1 MKFSKAILATLIS
14 LCSLTGW
21 SAQENTKGLLPE
33 VKLNS
38 ANEDVNQKTA
48 FTSEVLISKS
58 ELKAI
63 ESLKKIIAKK
73 KGAVD
78 ESDLYYRLAELYM
91 RRAKSGRFFD
101 LNLEAQKKLFN
112 LGLPS
117 QQARQYLKESITIYD
132 LLENR
137 FPKYSKMDAVLF
149 NNALANSQITK
160 ISKAQNLYLKLI
172 QNHPKSILI
181 SDAYLEVGELYYN
194 QQKFEL
200 ALEKF
205 KAVEKFPK
213 SKAYPYGLYK
223 SAWSFYNL
231 KRTDEGV
238 QQLLTVVK
246 INPADTQDQ
255 KKYNLR
261 KEAIR
266 DLTLFVGE
274 TMPSDQVYSFFK
286 KITTP
291 DELGEVIINLAN
303 LYESHSRFKEI
314 SVFAK
319 EYIEDYSTSTHS
331 PKIYVRLIDA
341 EETLKNRPQVITYLK
356 NLGLF
361 CQQFSSTECQ
371 TDFKKVTLE
380 ISKKWWDIW
389 LKNKKH
395 VEFSKLTEQAFEI
408 LLSYE
413 DPAKPDYTSRYAY
426 SELLF
431 QTGKYELAEKNY
443 LVVSEVKTL
452 DKTKQH
458 DALYGALYSVEK
470 QLENT
475 KLQSG
480 DADLLVARQKE
491 LATRYVTEFKNG
503 EHYSSLQFKLGYI
516 AYKQQQYDKSL
527 EILMPFTTDKSAK
540 KEFKNKAED
549 IILDIYNIK
558 KDFKSIVTATDKA
571 MQSNGT
577 SDSRLMQIKQI
588 NLEAQFAQMQTDAE
602 GKAVLEHID
611 ILKDFSK
618 KNKDS
623 KMAQESLWKAISL
636 AYANKFSIVGA
647 DLTNEYVK
655 TYPKDTKNLDAI
667 KEAAKA
673 FVDSGYLPQAIT
685 AFRQLAQI
693 ESSKALQHLETSC
706 DLLKVNSQLAE
717 ARGCYKG
724 LFSAVSKEKK
734 NLLLVKMMDSFKDN
748 KNLSDFASIESQI
761 LQENIEPFA
770 TKILINRAKSLL
782 QDKKYSEAFSLSLKI
797 NSRQIDAD
805 SRAEARLI
813 QAQILEKEFVG
824 QSVKARENKF
834 SIVLAMKTERFDK
847 AYTAYST
854 TIKMSKNELIQSQ
867 ALQGID
873 RLYAHYIEAV
883 TNMPVPESLT
893 TEEQTQLRSEL
904 VKITVPFKEKKQ
916 DNINKLRL
924 LSKLSSTS
932 SEKIVWDE
940 YNVEKTIEPRIE
952 FLSVDKISSFLPASD
967 DILSSSVS
975 RLDRSQKK
983 CNSQDLT
990 AANIGGCIQS
1000 KKYSDAEALSLKLA
1014 ALPKNRSLGLYYLS
1028 VISIEKNQQD
1038 RALWMIEKALSTDSF
1053 VSFYHFQKG
1062 KVLYSVEGLDSALSS
1077 FEKSFDIKSKTREIN
1092 VMYGLKSFS
1101 DRDYLSAM
1109 QEFSLLSTDE
1119 LYTYKVAT
1127 LYVESILQSGQ
1138 TDQAVNLALKLLGSQ
1153 TDNVDMHLQLARVYE
1168 QFSFDT
1174 ASASKSYTKAL
1185 SSSKNIEQ
1193 RNWLKN
1199 KIEFL
1204 KTNNNQKKIS
1214 LNVGGG

>member
-1 MKFSKAILATLIS
+1 MKFSKAFLALLIS
-14 LCSLTGW
+14 TCATIGW
-21 SAQENTKGLLPE
+21 AAQENTKGLLPE

-48 FTSEVLISKS
+48 FASEVLISKS

-73 KGAVD
+73 KGATD
-78 ESDLYYRLAELYM
+78 EADLYYRLAELYM
-91 RRAKSGRFFD
+91 RRSKSGRFFD

-117 QQARQYLKESITIYD
+117 QEARRYLKDAIVIYD
-132 LLENR
+132 LLEAR
-137 FPKYSKMDAVLF
+137 FPKYSKSDAVLF

-160 ISKAQNLYLKLI
+160 ISKAQNLYIKLI

-194 QQKFEL
+194 QHKFEM

-205 KAVEKFPK
+205 KAVEKFPN

-223 SAWSFYNL
+223 SAWAFYNL

-238 QQLLTVVK
+238 QQLLTVVR

-274 TMPSDQVYSFFK
+274 TMPPDQLYTFFK

-303 LYESHSRFKEI
+303 LYESHSRYKEI

-319 EYIEDYSTSTHS
+319 EFIEDYSTSSHS
-331 PKIYVRLIDA
+331 PKIYARLIDA

-371 TDFKKVTLE
+371 NDFKKVTLE

-431 QTGKYELAEKNY
+431 QTGKYEQAEKNY

-458 DALYGALYSVEK
+458 DALYGALYSIEK
-470 QLENT
+470 QLENP

-480 DADLLVARQKE
+480 DADLLVSRQKE

-503 EHYSSLQFKLGYI
+503 EHYSSLQFKLGFI

-527 EILMPFTTDKSAK
+527 EILMPFTAEKTAK
-540 KEFKNKAED
+540 TEFKNKAED

-558 KDFKSIVTATDKA
+558 KDFKSIVNTTDKV
-571 MQSNGT
+571 MKSNGANE
-577 SDSRLMQIKQI
+577 SRLSQIKTI
-588 NLEAQFAQMQTDAE
+588 NLEAQFAQMQSDSD
-602 GKAVLEHID
+602 GKAVLEQVD

-618 KNKDS
+618 KNKDT
-623 KMAQESLWKAISL
+623 KLAQESLWKAISL
-636 AYANKFSIVGA
+636 AYANQFNIIGA
-647 DLTNEYVK
+647 DLTNDYVK
-655 TYPKDTKNLDAI
+655 AYPKDSKNLDAI
-667 KEAAKA
+667 KEAARA
-673 FVDSGYLPQAIT
+673 YVDSGYLPQAIS

-693 ESSKALQHLETSC
+693 ESTKTLQHLETSC

-724 LFSAVSKEKK
+724 LFSSVSKEKK
-734 NLLLVKMMDSFKDN
+734 NQLLVKMMDSFKDN
-748 KNLSDFASIESQI
+748 KSLSEFASIENQI

-770 TKILINRAKSLL
+770 TKILINRAKNLL
-782 QDKKYSEAFSLSLKI
+782 QDKKYSEAFNLSLKI
-797 NSRQIDAD
+797 NSRPIDTDA
-805 SRAEARLI
+805 RAEARLI
-813 QAQILEKEFVG
+813 QALILEKEFVG

-834 SIVLAMKTERFDK
+834 SIVLGLKTEKLDK
-847 AYTAYST
+847 AYTAYSST
-854 TIKMSKNELIQSQ
+854 VKMSKNEIIQSQ

-873 RLYAHYIEAV
+873 RLYTHYIEAV
-883 TNMPVPESLT
+883 SNMPVPESLT
-893 TEEQTQLRSEL
+893 AEEQKQLRGEL

-924 LSKLSSTS
+924 LSKLSSTT

-940 YNVEKTIEPRIE
+940 FNVEKTVEPRIE
-952 FLSVDKISSFLPASD
+952 FLPVEKISSFLPSSD
-967 DILSSSVS
+967 DILSTSVS

-990 AANIGGCIQS
+990 ATNIGGCIQV
-1000 KKYSDAEALSLKLA
+1000 KKLGDAEALSLKLA
-1014 ALPKNRSLGLYYLS
+1014 ALPKNRSLGLYFLS
-1028 VISIEKNQQD
+1028 VIAIEKSQPD
-1038 RALWMIEKALSTDSF
+1038 KALWMIEKALSTDSF

-1077 FEKSFDIKSKTREIN
+1077 FEKSFDIKLKTREIN

-1101 DRDYLSAM
+1101 DRDYLSAI
-1109 QEFSLLSTDE
+1109 QEFSQLGTDE

-1138 TDQAVNLALKLLGSQ
+1138 TDQAVNLALKLLGSGS
-1153 TDNVDMHLQLARVYE
+1153 DNVDMHLELARVYE

-1174 ASASKSYTKAL
+1174 ASAAKSYAKAL
-1185 SSSKNIEQ
+1185 SVSKDIEQ

-1204 KTNNNQKKIS
+1204 KTNTQKKIS
-1214 LNVGGG
+1214 LNVGGE

>member
-1 MKFSKAILATLIS
+1 MKFSKAILAILIS
-14 LCSLTGW
+14 TCATTGW
-21 SAQENTKGLLPE
+21 AAQENTKGLLPE

-38 ANEDVNQKTA
+38 TNEDVNQKTA
-48 FTSEVLISKS
+48 FNSEVLISKS

-73 KGAVD
+73 KGASD
-78 ESDLYYRLAELYM
+78 EADLYYRLAELYM
-91 RRAKSGRFFD
+91 RRSKSGRFFD

-117 QQARQYLKESITIYD
+117 QEARKYLKDAIAIYD
-132 LLENR
+132 LLEAR
-137 FPKYSKMDAVLF
+137 FPKYSKSDAVLF

-181 SDAYLEVGELYYN
+181 PDAYLEVGELYYN
-194 QQKFEL
+194 QQKFEM

-205 KAVEKFPK
+205 KAVEKFPN

-223 SAWSFYNL
+223 SAWAFYNL

-238 QQLLTVVK
+238 QQLLTVVR

-274 TMPSDQVYSFFK
+274 TMPPEQLYSFFK
-286 KITTP
+286 KITTQ

-303 LYESHSRFKEI
+303 LYESHSRYKEI

-319 EYIEDYSTSTHS
+319 EFIEDFSTSSHS
-331 PKIYVRLIDA
+331 PKIYARLIDA

-361 CQQFSSTECQ
+361 CQQYSSVECQ

-408 LLSYE
+408 LLNYE

-431 QTGKYELAEKNY
+431 QTGKYEAAEKNY
-443 LVVSEVKTL
+443 LIVSEVKTL

-458 DALYGALYSVEK
+458 DALYGALYSIEK
-470 QLENT
+470 QLENP

-480 DADLLVARQKE
+480 EADLLVTRQKE

-503 EHYSSLQFKLGYI
+503 EHYSSLQFKLGFI

-527 EILMPFTTDKSAK
+527 EILMPFTTEKTAK
-540 KEFKNKAED
+540 TEFKAKAED

-558 KDFKSIVTATDKA
+558 KDFKAIVSTTDKVMKSGA
-571 MQSNGT
+571 SE
-577 SDSRLMQIKQI
+577 SRLSQIKTI
-588 NLEAQFAQMQTDAE
+588 NLEAQFAQMQSDSE
-602 GKAVLEHID
+602 GKAVLEQIS

-623 KMAQESLWKAISL
+623 KLAQESLWKAISL
-636 AYANKFSIVGA
+636 AYANQFNIVGA

-655 TYPKDTKNLDAI
+655 TYPKDSKNLDAI

-673 FVDSGYLPQAIT
+673 YVDAGHLPQAISS
-685 AFRQLAQI
+685 FRQLAQI
-693 ESSKALQHLETSC
+693 ESSKSLQHLETSC

-724 LFSAVSKEKK
+724 LFNAVSKEKK
-734 NLLLVKMMDSFKDN
+734 NQLLVKMMDSFKDN
-748 KNLSDFASIESQI
+748 KNLSEFASIENQI

-770 TKILINRAKSLL
+770 TKILISRAKDLL
-782 QDKKYSEAFSLSLKI
+782 QNKKYSEAFNLSLKI
-797 NSRQIDAD
+797 NNRQIDAD
-805 SRAEARLI
+805 IRAEARLI
-813 QAQILEKEFVG
+813 QAQILEKEFVS

-834 SIVLAMKTERFDK
+834 SIVLGLKTEKLDK
-847 AYTAYST
+847 AYTAYSST
-854 TIKMSKNELIQSQ
+854 VKMSKNQLVQSQ

-883 TNMPVPESLT
+883 SNMPVPESLT
-893 TEEQTQLRSEL
+893 PEEQKLLRGEL
-904 VKITVPFKEKKQ
+904 VKITVPFKDKKQ

-924 LSKLSSTS
+924 LSKLSSAA

-940 YNVEKTIEPRIE
+940 LNVEKTVEPRIE
-952 FLSVDKISSFLPASD
+952 FLPVDKISSFLPASD

-1000 KKYSDAEALSLKLA
+1000 KKYTEAEALSLKLA
-1014 ALPKNRSLGLYYLS
+1014 ALPKNRSLGLYFLS
-1028 VISIEKNQQD
+1028 VIAIEKNQPD
-1038 RALWMIEKALSTDSF
+1038 KALWMIEKALTTDSF
-1053 VSFYHFQKG
+1053 VSYYHFQKG

-1077 FEKSFDIKSKTREIN
+1077 FEKSFDIKLKTREIN

-1101 DRDYLSAM
+1101 DRDYLSAI
-1109 QEFSLLSTDE
+1109 QEFSQLSTDE

-1138 TDQAVNLALKLLGSQ
+1138 TDQAVNLALKLLGSG
-1153 TDNVDMHLQLARVYE
+1153 TDNVDMHLELARIYE

-1174 ASASKSYTKAL
+1174 ASAAKSYTKAL
-1185 SSSKNIEQ
+1185 ASSKDIDQ

-1199 KIEFL
+1199 KLEFL
-1204 KTNNNQKKIS
+1204 KTSTQKKIS
-1214 LNVGGG
+1214 LNVGGE